1 MKHLK
6 HFLIAVWTTTDIN
19 NCFSNK
25 LIENFDKILYTKNCM
40 YTNQNKH
47 NIFTEYFSLISYPN
61 GHIRKQREMSGK
73 VE

>member
-1 MKHLK
+1 
-6 HFLIAVWTTTDIN
+6 
-19 NCFSNK
+19 
-25 LIENFDKILYTKNCM
+25 M